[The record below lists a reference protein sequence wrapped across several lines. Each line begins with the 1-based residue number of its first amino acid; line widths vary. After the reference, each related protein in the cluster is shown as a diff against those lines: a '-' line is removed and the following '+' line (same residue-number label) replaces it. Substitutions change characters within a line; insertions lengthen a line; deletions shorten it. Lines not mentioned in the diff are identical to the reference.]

1 MFEYLKGKV
10 FINDNDSSIVV
21 ECGGVGYLLNC
32 SLNTIAELRGKEDA
46 TVYTYMSVSDNGI
59 SLYGFAGKME
69 REVFLSLITVPK
81 VGARSAVQ
89 ILSLDTPGNMS
100 INYDIEK
107 LKWIETGAE
116 PTFLLTEEMSEK
128 FKDSKVENAFSTE
141 MINWLDD
148 VAKITAEFNTKL
160 AFTGN
165 CTIVEHTKLQSDV
178 YRITYSNGNKVYV
191 NYTNKQAT
199 VDNVTVK
206 AVDYTVVTAD
216 GKTVA

>member
-89 ILSLDTPGNMS
+89 ILSLDTPGNIVS
-100 INYDIEK
+100 YVLSKDIK
-107 LKWIETGAE
+107 AI
-116 PTFLLTEEMSEK
+116 
-128 FKDSKVENAFSTE
+128 SKASGIGKKNCGNDHRNA
-141 MINWLDD
+141 L
-148 VAKITAEFNTKL
+148 
-160 AFTGN
+160 
-165 CTIVEHTKLQSDV
+165 
-178 YRITYSNGNKVYV
+178 
-191 NYTNKQAT
+191 
-199 VDNVTVK
+199 
-206 AVDYTVVTAD
+206 
-216 GKTVA
+216 